1 MGKCILC
8 QTNPMYFY
16 NLCDDCEKIK
26 KLMTVYEPDIIHRL
40 INETLLVNASHADK
54 RLKRNLDV
62 IETKTRIISLKKKD
76 PPV

>member
-1 MGKCILC
+1 
-8 QTNPMYFY
+8 
-16 NLCDDCEKIK
+16 
-26 KLMTVYEPDIIHRL
+26 MTVYEPDIIHRL

-62 IETKTRIISLKKKD
+62 IETNTRIISLKKKD